1 MKMKTVAI
9 YGVGAIGAYFV
20 WGLQEKLGDQLCVVA
35 KGERRE
41 RLRRDGIVINGKR
54 YDLNVK
60 TPEEARGVD
69 LLLVSTKYGALR
81 EALDDLAVIVDE
93 HTTVLSLLNGVD
105 SEEIIGERIGKEHM
119 LYSIMKITSERKGN
133 QMVFDP
139 VTTPG
144 IFYGELGIA
153 EPTERVLAVKELLDE
168 TGLHYQIIADIQ
180 KEIWYKFALNVSQNL
195 PQAMIG
201 VGFGSYADSEHMAAL
216 RSGLRNEVTAVAA
229 KKGMDISKPLGIE
242 GKSSPTAKRGR
253 YSTLQDLDAKRHTEI
268 DMFAG
273 AMMRMGKEYGVPTPY
288 CEFTYHV
295 IKALEEKNDGLFD
308 YE

>member
-1 MKMKTVAI
+1 MKIETVAI

-41 RLRRDGIVINGKR
+41 RLRRDGIVINGTH

-81 EALDDLAVIVDE
+81 DALDDLAVIVDE

-153 EPTERVLAVKELLDE
+153 EPTEPDFTMKSFPISRKKSG
-168 TGLHYQIIADIQ
+168 TSLH
-180 KEIWYKFALNVSQNL
+180 
-195 PQAMIG
+195 
-201 VGFGSYADSEHMAAL
+201 
-216 RSGLRNEVTAVAA
+216 
-229 KKGMDISKPLGIE
+229 
-242 GKSSPTAKRGR
+242 
-253 YSTLQDLDAKRHTEI
+253 
-268 DMFAG
+268 
-273 AMMRMGKEYGVPTPY
+273 
-288 CEFTYHV
+288 
-295 IKALEEKNDGLFD
+295 
-308 YE
+308 